1 MDPYLEDF
9 WSEVHQ
15 SLVIY
20 ARDQLRSVLP
30 AGLRARPDH
39 HVFSLDDAEMVNVPA
54 KAYVGATATGH
65 DTNDRIAAWGGQGS
79 SDHHDLSTPIAI
91 EISSEPITQTYLEI
105 RDEEDGGR
113 IITAVAFISPAHKLT
128 SEGRDLYLARQR
140 EYRAKGANIV
150 EIDLTRKGDRY
161 HLVVPRPI
169 PARIRSTS
177 VYLATVWR
185 AKEPTRASIYAIPL
199 SQRLPVI
206 LIPVRQGED
215 DVPLQLQPLLD
226 MAYENGDYRRVINY
240 RKHPEPALSPTDAA
254 WVDGWLR
261 GRGCR

>member
-9 WSEVHQ
+9 WPEVHQ

-30 AGLRARPDH
+30 VGLRARPEH
-39 HVFSLDDAEMVNVPA
+39 RVFTLDEAEVLNLPA
-54 KAYVGATATGH
+54 KAYAGTAGTGH
-65 DTNDRIAAWGGQGS
+65 DTSDRIAAWGGLSS
-79 SDHHDLSTPIAI
+79 SDNHDLSTPVAI
-91 EISSEPITQTYLEI
+91 EISSDPITQTYLEI
-105 RDEEDGGR
+105 RDEEANSKV
-113 IITAVAFISPAHKLT
+113 ITAIAFIAPAHKLT

-140 EYRAKGANIV
+140 EYRAKGVNLV

-169 PARIRSTS
+169 PARIRSS
-177 VYLATVWR
+177 AVYLATVWR
-185 AKEPTRASIYAIPL
+185 ALEPTRASIYAIPL

-206 LIPVRQGED
+206 AIPVRQGED
-215 DVPLQLQPLLD
+215 DVPLQLQPLLEL
-226 MAYENGDYRRVINY
+226 AYENGDYQRAINY
-240 RKHPEPALSPTDAA
+240 RKTPEPALAPTDAA